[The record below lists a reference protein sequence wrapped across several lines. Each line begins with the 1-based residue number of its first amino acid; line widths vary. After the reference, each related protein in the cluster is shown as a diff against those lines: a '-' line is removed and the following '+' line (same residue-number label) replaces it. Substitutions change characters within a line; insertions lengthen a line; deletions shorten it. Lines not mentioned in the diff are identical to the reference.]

1 MGLCEVVVLGVLIR
15 SLQNLG
21 APGKGNG
28 FIPFACT
35 KRTKSTPK
43 GCDPLDSRG
52 RFKALSKKILAEFSD
67 GTCRT
72 LLFAQNGGEKAL
84 NRCDAPALQ
93 REDLE
98 RTTKEWPC
106 SLQTVGYGWVG
117 MGDGGRKRVTWDG
130 NKERFVQK
138 KNFLFSKGGLLR
150 TMREVCENRKLLFVK
165 KVGVLG

>member
-1 MGLCEVVVLGVLIR
+1 M
-15 SLQNLG
+15 
-21 APGKGNG
+21 
-28 FIPFACT
+28 
-35 KRTKSTPK
+35 
-43 GCDPLDSRG
+43 
-52 RFKALSKKILAEFSD
+52 
-67 GTCRT
+67 
-72 LLFAQNGGEKAL
+72 
-84 NRCDAPALQ
+84 NRCDVRALQ
-93 REDLE
+93 RKELE